1 MRGPRNLEYTRHV
14 LRFRGRAP
22 SRPQT
27 TIIKSFLVADGLA
40 RLSVVLTSGL
50 DRVLLVLRRR
60 VYRPLV

>member
-27 TIIKSFLVADGLA
+27 TIIKSFLVADGLVSGQSRSIILVA
-40 RLSVVLTSGL
+40 RGL
-50 DRVLLVLRRR
+50 N
-60 VYRPLV
+60 